1 MHVHPSVEHAQ
12 ASIDI
17 SLSRAH
23 ARSLSLSLFTPSSTE
38 DDESYTNNQE
48 ASRNYETYLARLSG
62 FPFLGSSFRS
72 ALDIVL
78 RVEDFSLRCKRVE
91 SSFV

>member
-1 MHVHPSVEHAQ
+1 MLRRP
-12 ASIDI
+12 
-17 SLSRAH
+17 LT
-23 ARSLSLSLFTPSSTE
+23 SLSLARARVLSLCTPSSTK